1 MALTP
6 LKQYPNF
13 GTQRLVPAAGYPTTA
28 ADGATWQSDLLPAG
42 FAGATAGI
50 LSDHAGTLTLQRYAD
65 LAGLL
70 PIGALIS
77 QAVTA
82 NTPAWVGAN
91 DSLPF
96 LSFNVIFINGAGAI
110 ANIAAIS
117 IVTGPAGGF

>member
-6 LKQYPNF
+6 LKSYPNF
-13 GTQRLVPAAGYPTTA
+13 GTVRAVPALGYPSTVA
-28 ADGATWQSDLLPAG
+28 NGATWQSDLLPAG

-70 PIGALIS
+70 PVGALIS
-77 QAVTA
+77 QAVVA

-91 DSLPF
+91 DGLPF
-96 LSFNVIFINGAGAI
+96 LSFNVEFVNASGAI
-110 ANIAAIS
+110 ANIASIS
-117 IVTGPAGGF
+117 IVTGPAGGL